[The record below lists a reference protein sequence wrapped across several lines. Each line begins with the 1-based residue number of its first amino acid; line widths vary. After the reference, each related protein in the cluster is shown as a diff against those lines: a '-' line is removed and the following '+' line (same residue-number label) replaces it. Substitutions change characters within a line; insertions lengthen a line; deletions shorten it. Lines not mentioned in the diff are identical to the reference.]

1 MAKKKKKPKDKIRA
15 RIKREKKLEKEKEE
29 RFVRFRCIECGK
41 EEDIPR
47 DVVERLDFE
56 DGGDLSVPPRFDCT
70 DCDGQME
77 PIHYVSVHGVTYDI
91 NKK

>member
-15 RIKREKKLEKEKEE
+15 KIKREKRLETKNEEK
-29 RFVRFRCIECGK
+29 VVKFRCLECGK

-47 DVVERLDFE
+47 NVVEMLDYE
-56 DGGDLSVPPRFDCT
+56 DGGDLSVPPRFGCT
-70 DCDGQME
+70 ECDGQME
-77 PIHYVSVHGVTYDI
+77 PIYYVSVHGTTYDI